1 MGDVRSD
8 PTDPYRDALYSAE
21 DAALPDGGRRFTR
34 FSAIENFVEEVIR
47 DPWWEAT
54 FPDAAVDVDVRR
66 RSRGATFSAAHVAED
81 GQEAVLFIRDG
92 SWTMAVVIHELA
104 HVAASRQFDDR
115 LAVNQGIG
123 SDPGGTQGAGP
134 RGSVTPGSRGYH
146 GSHGP
151 DFATALLTLW
161 RRYLGVHAYGALR
174 SAFDEREVPY
184 LRALRG

>member
-21 DAALPDGGRRFTR
+21 DDALPGGGRRFTR
-34 FSAIENFVEEVIR
+34 FSAIEGFVEEVIR
-47 DPWWEAT
+47 DPWWESM
-54 FPDAAVDVDVRR
+54 FPDAAVDVAVRR
-66 RSRGATFSAAHVAED
+66 RSRGATFSAAHVADD

-104 HVAASRQFDDR
+104 HVAASLPSDR
-115 LAVNQGIG
+115 RMAGGQGG
-123 SDPGGTQGAGP
+123 EP
-134 RGSVTPGSRGYH
+134 SRFH

-151 DFATALLTLW
+151 EFATALLILW

-184 LRALRG
+184 RRALRG

>member
-1 MGDVRSD
+1 MRSD

-34 FSAIENFVEEVIR
+34 FSAIEKFIEEVIA
-47 DPWWEAT
+47 DPWWEST
-54 FPDAAVDVDVRR
+54 FPDAAVEVAVRR
-66 RSRGATFSAAHVAED
+66 RSRGATFSAAHVAQG

-104 HVAASRQFDDR
+104 HVAANQYSDGGMAPSQGSGSRAFD
-115 LAVNQGIG
+115 GSSG
-123 SDPGGTQGAGP
+123 SDA
-134 RGSVTPGSRGYH
+134 SRGH
-146 GSHGP
+146 QASHGP
-151 DFATALLTLW
+151 EFATALLILW

-184 LRALRG
+184 RRALRG